1 VIGAWRSR
9 RPGLV
14 NLPAY
19 ALLMSPWIY
28 YSLVALLVVG
38 GVLCW
43 LSNLLSLPGN
53 WALVCL
59 VALFWYFMPL
69 AGSRG
74 VNGTTVVILLALATV
89 GEIIEFAAGA
99 MGAAKHGAS
108 RRAVWL
114 SLVGAMA
121 GSIVG
126 AVVGIPIPL
135 VGSLIAALVGGSLGA
150 FAGAYIGETWS
161 LRSHGES
168 VQVAMG
174 AVKGRLWGT
183 VGKFAVGGVML
194 GVATADALLV

>member
-1 VIGAWRSR
+1 MAGADRA
-9 RPGLV
+9 V
-14 NLPAY
+14 Y
-19 ALLMSPWIY
+19 ACHMNPWIY
-28 YSLVALLVVG
+28 YGVVALLIFG
-38 GVLCW
+38 GILCW

-53 WALVCL
+53 WALVGM
-59 VALFWYFMPL
+59 VALFWYFLPQQE
-69 AGSRG
+69 SRG
-74 VNGTTVVILLALATV
+74 VNGATVVILLALATV

-121 GSIVG
+121 GSIGG

-150 FAGAYIGETWS
+150 FAGAYVGETWS
-161 LRSHGES
+161 RRPHDAS
-168 VQVAMG
+168 VDAAMG

-194 GVATADALLV
+194 GVATVDAVFV